1 MVSQSR
7 IEIYI
12 FTYGPLAFQEIET
25 TRLDQPK
32 SRINPLLPG
41 GTVYD
46 VSNSEKVRPRS
57 LSKSKPMDRNST
69 AIALDDRGT
78 AEFGHFQLSSLLICK
93 ARISSTDAHKLV
105 RANGEAYHS

>member
-1 MVSQSR
+1 MIQVLQLSLYISSTR
-7 IEIYI
+7 PEEIV
-12 FTYGPLAFQEIET
+12 TQHT
-25 TRLDQPK
+25 K

-78 AEFGHFQLSSLLICK
+78 AVFGHFQLSSLLICK

>member
-1 MVSQSR
+1 MIQVLQLSLYISSTR
-7 IEIYI
+7 PEEIV
-12 FTYGPLAFQEIET
+12 TQHA
-25 TRLDQPK
+25 K

-69 AIALDDRGT
+69 AIALLDDRVT
-78 AEFGHFQLSSLLICK
+78 AVFGHFQLSSLFICK